1 MFISFEGGE
10 GSGKSTQAEVLAKR
24 LRDNGL
30 AVEFVH
36 EPGSTELGWH
46 VRDILKRGLAEERV
60 ISAQAEL
67 LLFSAAR
74 AELVFKALRP
84 LLDNPGTVVV
94 ADRYVDSTTAYQGY
108 GRGIPIEQVEVV
120 NALATRGVMPDL
132 TFLLDL
138 PPVDGLTR
146 IGDLQLGFRMD
157 DSVLQADDARAQEG
171 ARFEDEPLEFHDRV
185 RQGYLDLAAKQPDRF
200 CVIDAT
206 LPESR
211 VSELIWNEVRDRFP
225 ELVAV
230 MESASR

>member
-30 AVEFVH
+30 AVKFVH